1 MPEIICK
8 YSELELEHHLEI
20 LLPKLQKKVDDNHSA
35 LYLNNYTS
43 KVIGKSFLS
52 ETKPPLLVK
61 KRGRVYWKL
70 ILESRSDFGGYSGT
84 VYGFIRRKDGA
95 IFRAATWKQ
104 PETRTKSAIRG
115 YITDEYAQDY
125 FTSHGVV
132 YDEDQ

>member
-20 LLPKLQKKVDDNHSA
+20 LLPKLQKKVDDNHDA

-43 KVIGKSFLS
+43 TVIGKSFLS

-84 VYGFIRRKDGA
+84 VYGFVRRKDGA

-115 YITDEYAQDY
+115 YITDEYAEDY

-132 YDEDQ
+132 YDED

>member
-1 MPEIICK
+1 VPEIICK

-20 LLPKLQKKVDDNHSA
+20 LLPKLQKKVDDNHDA

-43 KVIGKSFLS
+43 TVIGKSFLS

-84 VYGFIRRKDGA
+84 VYGFVRRKDGA

-115 YITDEYAQDY
+115 YITDEYAEDY

-132 YDEDQ
+132 YDED

>member
-20 LLPKLQKKVDDNHSA
+20 LLPKLQKKVDDNHDA

-43 KVIGKSFLS
+43 TVIGKSFLS

-84 VYGFIRRKDGA
+84 VYGFVRRKDGA

-104 PETRTKSAIRG
+104 PETRTKTAIRG
-115 YITDEYAQDY
+115 YITDEYAEDY

-132 YDEDQ
+132 YDED